1 MAGSVRD
8 GFSKKVVGWDSG
20 PRASSEL
27 VLSALDYALLS
38 RDVRDGA
45 LIHHSDKGSVS
56 TPRCGSPSDSSA
68 PSKKTTPTATKS
80 ARR

>member
-1 MAGSVRD
+1 MAGSVRV

-45 LIHHSDKGSVS
+45 LIHHCDKGSV
-56 TPRCGSPSDSSA
+56 RHHRDRNGFEHA
-68 PSKKTTPTATKS
+68 AV
-80 ARR
+80 RRYQDYP